1 MLSYYK
7 NIKEAHGFYKYPGS
21 YQYGSVY
28 VKDYGIIR
36 SYSNGKKGDVLK
48 NNKIYYVLKNDNI
61 KEKFKLNIKN
71 KKKIRFF
78 LRFEKGVK
86 DMGLYFVK
94 RFYKNFVVF
103 EK

>member
-1 MLSYYK
+1 MFFK
-7 NIKEAHGFYKYPGS
+7 NFKEAHEYYNYPGS
-21 YQYGSVY
+21 HRIGSYGNE
-28 VKDYGIIR
+28 KGIIR
-36 SYSNGKKGDVLK
+36 SYSNGKKGDILK
-48 NNKIYYVLKNDNI
+48 NNKIYYVLKNSNI

-78 LRFEKGVK
+78 IKLDKRVK

>member
-1 MLSYYK
+1 MIFK
-7 NIKEAHGFYKYPGS
+7 NFKEAHEYYKYPGS
-21 YQYGSVY
+21 HRIGSFGDDKGV
-28 VKDYGIIR
+28 IR
-36 SYSNGKKGDVLK
+36 SYSNGKKGDILK

-71 KKKIRFF
+71 NKKVRFF
-78 LRFEKGVK
+78 IKQENVVK
-86 DMGLYFVK
+86 DMGLYHVK

>member
-1 MLSYYK
+1 MIFK
-7 NIKEAHGFYKYPGS
+7 NFKEAHEYYKYPGS
-21 YQYGSVY
+21 HRIGSFGDDKGV
-28 VKDYGIIR
+28 IR
-36 SYSNGKKGDVLK
+36 SYSNGKKGDILK

-71 KKKIRFF
+71 NKKIRFF
-78 LRFEKGVK
+78 IKQENVVK
-86 DMGLYFVK
+86 DMGLYHVK